1 MNKHHKTSFQVL
13 TSVQKISTI
22 FYGFIINLSAQIR
35 KNDAVSNS
43 KIIILNC
50 KQIKLRINE
59 SGNFKRNYHSFTTIT
74 NLIGQLANF
83 NQVLMSCRLF
93 STIKKLYYY
102 CKYMYNTKHKMIK
115 STIFKQRLISK
126 CNNIMHVKNLTQNRI

>member
-1 MNKHHKTSFQVL
+1 MQADKIADQWVGETSNETILYHNNKTDRPTCKFQL
-13 TSVQKISTI
+13 GTYELKI
-22 FYGFIINLSAQIR
+22 
-35 KNDAVSNS
+35 
-43 KIIILNC
+43 
-50 KQIKLRINE
+50 
-59 SGNFKRNYHSFTTIT
+59 
-74 NLIGQLANF
+74 
-83 NQVLMSCRLF
+83 F